1 MGTIIAVCTSP
12 EKGTAKQNV
21 HRARL
26 IENHGLEQD
35 AHAGAWH
42 RQVSLLSYE
51 SIEAFKA
58 AGAQVT
64 EGAFGENLIV
74 SGFDLRHLPV
84 GTRLQCGTVLLELTQ
99 IGKECHHGCQIY
111 QTMGRCIMP
120 QEGVFARVL
129 RGGEIQERDEI
140 QVLSGQTDEAGE

>member
-51 SIEAFKA
+51 S
-58 AGAQVT
+58 VSYT
-64 EGAFGENLIV
+64 HLI
-74 SGFDLRHLPV
+74 GD
-84 GTRLQCGTVLLELTQ
+84 LLEF
-99 IGKECHHGCQIY
+99 IPPSK
-111 QTMGRCIMP
+111 
-120 QEGVFARVL
+120 
-129 RGGEIQERDEI
+129 D
-140 QVLSGQTDEAGE
+140 S